1 MSTVGAGE
9 IPENPG
15 RGRVGAGESR
25 VLAIILRQTPNSSR
39 CPYVNGPWGQIHV
52 YVDGPPSDAAPTV
65 VFLHRMPWNGSQ
77 YLRVQPLLAEKG
89 IRSISVDLPGYG
101 MSKGPGFVPDVYEYA
116 DVLLPVMTHFGLEK
130 MYLAGD
136 HTGASIVVA
145 FAERYPDKLH
155 RLIVHGPPI
164 FDAESLAMLKA
175 VRAYEAPK
183 ADGSHLTNKW
193 SMLRRTFDGKST
205 VEEQHQ
211 SLMQF
216 MQAGPNEWYAHE
228 AIYNY
233 DLVPVI
239 KTLTVP
245 VLIITNPG
253 DSLHDAA
260 LQMHDL
266 RPDFDFVELDVYGTH
281 AIFDAAEQWADGIAA
296 YIK

>member
-1 MSTVGAGE
+1 MFRGMLFAALTVSILPFATKAQDSTAY
-9 IPENPG
+9 N
-15 RGRVGAGESR
+15 A
-25 VLAIILRQTPNSSR
+25 
-39 CPYVNGPWGQIHV
+39 YVNGPWGQIHV
-52 YVDGPPSDAAPTV
+52 YVDGPKAVAPPAI
-65 VFLHRMPWNGSQ
+65 VFLHRMPWNGTQ
-77 YLRVQPLLAEKG
+77 YGKVQPFLAEKG

-101 MSKGPGFVPDVYEYA
+101 MSQGPPYVPDVYEYA
-116 DVLLPVMTHFGLEK
+116 DVLLPVMDHFDLEK

-145 FAERYPDKLH
+145 FAERYPDKLN

-164 FDAESLAMLKA
+164 FDAETLAMLKA
-175 VRAYEAPK
+175 VRAYEDPK
-183 ADGSHLTNKW
+183 ADGSHLINKW
-193 SMLRRTFDGKST
+193 SMLRRTFDGKSSL
-205 VEEQHQ
+205 EEQHQ

-228 AIYNY
+228 VIYNY
-233 DLVPVI
+233 DLIPVI
-239 KTLTVP
+239 KKLDLP
-245 VLIITNPG
+245 VLVITNPG

-260 LQMHDL
+260 LQMRDL